1 MRVWTA
7 NAPSVPR
14 LLIFPLKAAHRRDTA
29 SLFHC
34 LLPRG
39 HSRACLPIGKSPP
52 LGPGAALMTESRSLP
67 CSAPRH
73 QSRGA
78 AERHSPHATRS
89 RLSRPSVDDKRA
101 LESDIHPPAS
111 GETNVLTDAAVLMRK
126 PLRLLAAAR
135 SPPVEMAPRMCTS
148 WWTLTRA
155 ALTPMTPSD
164 GGYAAP
170 RSPPRQEFF
179 TDLCPACGGEEEGE
193 AHGAVE

>member
-1 MRVWTA
+1 MQLRPTGRALVNHLVSSTAELKLQNQRHVERRDNNVHQRARLEGRIVRVWTA

-67 CSAPRH
+67 CSAPLH

-126 PLRLLAAAR
+126 PLRLLAAVRRWKWRRGCA
-135 SPPVEMAPRMCTS
+135 PV
-148 WWTLTRA
+148 
-155 ALTPMTPSD
+155 
-164 GGYAAP
+164 GG
-170 RSPPRQEFF
+170 Q
-179 TDLCPACGGEEEGE
+179 
-193 AHGAVE
+193 